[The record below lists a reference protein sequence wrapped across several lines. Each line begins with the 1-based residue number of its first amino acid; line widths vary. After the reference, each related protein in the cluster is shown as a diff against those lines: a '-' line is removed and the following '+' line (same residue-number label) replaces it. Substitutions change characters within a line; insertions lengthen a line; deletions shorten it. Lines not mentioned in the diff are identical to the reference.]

1 MAAGSLQIWDNMPFL
16 PIRVSLSGGFNR
28 LKSVS
33 WCWEGGVQ
41 YKYILFWKYSIIPLK
56 YNMPVLKM

>member
-41 YKYILFWKYSIIPLK
+41 YKYILF
-56 YNMPVLKM
+56 